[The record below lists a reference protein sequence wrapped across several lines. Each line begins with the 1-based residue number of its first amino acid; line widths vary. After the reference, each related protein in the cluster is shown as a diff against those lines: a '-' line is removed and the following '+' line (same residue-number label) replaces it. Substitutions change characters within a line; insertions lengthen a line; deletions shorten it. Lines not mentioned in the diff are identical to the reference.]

1 METAMK
7 RFAKHWITI
16 SIILIP
22 LAYGSICV
30 FGENNTPR
38 DWKGQIVFS
47 SDRSGPWR
55 LWKIAADGM
64 DLHPLTAGDSD
75 DSDVDPAFS
84 PDGKSILFSSTRGGS
99 VGIWR
104 INADGSNPQRICDGD
119 QAEWSPDGKRIAF
132 RRNEAIWI
140 RALENQQ
147 EKAITPRDWP
157 HGSGPAWSPD
167 GRRIAFACRW
177 DAGNGIFLTTPDG
190 GQPVKVY
197 DQKGACE
204 PHWSPDGSLLV
215 YETETR
221 ICTIQPDG
229 KKNRLITY
237 FGGIQRYGRFS
248 PDGKH
253 IVYCQGLSEA
263 GPWELY
269 IVPSSGGAPVRLTE
283 GGSDLNP
290 DWK

>member
-1 METAMK
+1 MK

-197 DQKGACE
+197 DQKAPVNRIGHRWLVALRNGN
-204 PHWSPDGSLLV
+204 PH
-215 YETETR
+215 
-221 ICTIQPDG
+221 CTIQPD
-229 KKNRLITY
+229 K
-237 FGGIQRYGRFS
+237 
-248 PDGKH
+248 
-253 IVYCQGLSEA
+253 
-263 GPWELY
+263 
-269 IVPSSGGAPVRLTE
+269 
-283 GGSDLNP
+283 
-290 DWK
+290 